1 MIKHQ
6 QLKRVGIHFKLKKC
20 TFVNQNII
28 IMVTVF
34 KQGSSKASIRKSL
47 EKLKS
52 KRGLDAVKY
61 CGVIKLKEHP
71 VTIQKRLRDEW
82 S

>member
-1 MIKHQ
+1 
-6 QLKRVGIHFKLKKC
+6 
-20 TFVNQNII
+20 
-28 IMVTVF
+28 MVTVF

-52 KRGLDAVKY
+52 KKGIDAIKF
-61 CGVIKLKEHP
+61 CGVIKLKDHP
-71 VTIQKRLRDEW
+71 LIVHRRLRDEW